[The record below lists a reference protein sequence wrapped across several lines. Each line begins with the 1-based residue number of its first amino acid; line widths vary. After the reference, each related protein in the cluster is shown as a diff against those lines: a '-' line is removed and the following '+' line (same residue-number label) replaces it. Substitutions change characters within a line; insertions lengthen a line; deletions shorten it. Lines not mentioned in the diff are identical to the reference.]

1 MFEIGRATA
10 ILALAICNRMWYISL
25 NGKVIFM
32 DTKEIILYETP
43 DHEVRLDVATDRDT
57 VWLSLD
63 QLTKLFGRDKSTL
76 SRHIRNVFKEGELER
91 GATVAKFA
99 TVQTEGE
106 REVTRDIEYYNLDV
120 IISVGYRVKSQRG
133 VEFRRWANGVLKDYI
148 IKGYAV
154 NNKRI
159 EQIGEVIRIMKR
171 AENQLDAKQVLSV
184 IEKFNTALDLLDAYD
199 HQTMKKPKGNKAV
212 YVLDYDECRKIIGEM
227 KFAADSELF
236 GNEKDDSFKGSIA
249 KIYQ

>member
-1 MFEIGRATA
+1 MLCCGEIDP
-10 ILALAICNRMWYISL
+10 ALAICNRMWYISL

-43 DHEVRLDVATDRDT
+43 DHEVRLDVTTDRDT

-91 GATVAKFA
+91 RATVANFA

-184 IEKFNTALDLLDAYD
+184 IEKFNKALDLLDAYD
-199 HQTMKKPKGNKAV
+199 HQTMKKPKGSKAV
-212 YVLDYDECRKIIGEM
+212 YVLD
-227 KFAADSELF
+227 
-236 GNEKDDSFKGSIA
+236 
-249 KIYQ
+249 